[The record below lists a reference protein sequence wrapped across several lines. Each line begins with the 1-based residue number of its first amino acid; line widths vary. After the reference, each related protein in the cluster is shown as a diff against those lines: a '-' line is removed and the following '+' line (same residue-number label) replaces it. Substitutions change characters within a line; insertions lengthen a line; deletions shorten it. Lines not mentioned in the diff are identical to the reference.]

1 MKPLYFKEME
11 SKSGQHIRFR
21 PEERKD
27 LEGIWALYSSFSRE
41 IQESLPPFDRQLI
54 ERWSENLSQ
63 YTFPPILATVQ
74 ISRKGE
80 KVIGRA
86 VLVHSDRPSVR
97 HRAEFGIAVH
107 DDYQDQGIGTEL
119 TRFMLEIA
127 CRHGLMKV
135 TLEVFPDNERAIHVY
150 ERCGFFREGLLTDH
164 YFFRE
169 RFHDVV
175 LMSYNCRKYI
185 RTREACW

>member
-1 MKPLYFKEME
+1 MKPLYFREIE
-11 SKSGQHIRFR
+11 SKSGQRIRFR
-21 PEERKD
+21 PEESND
-27 LEGIWALYSSFSRE
+27 LEGVWALYSSLGEESRE
-41 IQESLPPFDRQLI
+41 SIPPFNRQLI

-63 YTFPPILATVQ
+63 YTFPPILATVPT
-74 ISRKGE
+74 SRKGE
-80 KVIGRA
+80 MVIGRA

-119 TRFMLEIA
+119 TKFMLEIA
-127 CRHGLMKV
+127 CRHGLGKG
-135 TLEVFPDNERAIHVY
+135 TLEVFPDNKRAIHVY

-175 LMSYNCRKYI
+175 LMSYDCRK
-185 RTREACW
+185 